1 MANRVRRTTKT
12 PATIKSDDKRL
23 SLNSLLGNWDYSLT
37 SEDYYYYYYFDDDE
51 ESAAKTKVRTCPFSL
66 SNQAV
71 VSSHH

>member
-51 ESAAKTKVRTCPFSL
+51 EQAGAKE
-66 SNQAV
+66 N
-71 VSSHH
+71 VSTYSYTMSYWY

>member
-51 ESAAKTKVRTCPFSL
+51 EQAASGKENVSMCSL
-66 SNQAV
+66 ALCE
-71 VSSHH
+71 